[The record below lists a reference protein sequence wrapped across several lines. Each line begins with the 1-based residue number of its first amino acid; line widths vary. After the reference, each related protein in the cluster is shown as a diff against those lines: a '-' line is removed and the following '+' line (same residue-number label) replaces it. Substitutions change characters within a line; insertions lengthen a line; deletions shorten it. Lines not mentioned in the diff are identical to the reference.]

1 LGRNHLHGT
10 IPTELGTLTSLSSL
24 SVQWNELTGTIPEE
38 AIGGLISLRAL
49 QLEGN
54 VGLHGKVERH
64 GTLCRMRNNYK
75 PETDEDDEKTKPHKR
90 GILRMLTATCT
101 PPSGSLVG
109 DRSDRLVCDCC
120 SECFGY

>member
-1 LGRNHLHGT
+1 M
-10 IPTELGTLTSLSSL
+10 
-24 SVQWNELTGTIPEE
+24 
-38 AIGGLISLRAL
+38 
-49 QLEGN
+49 
-54 VGLHGKVERH
+54 GLHGKVERH

-75 PETDEDDEKTKPHKR
+75 PDTNENEEKTNPRKR